1 MTSGGMKSS
10 GMEGPVRQQQ
20 QREQQ
25 PQQQQRRWLW
35 PAALVGLAALGLGGV
50 ALVRP
55 NLVRNTTT
63 SPRTLLYAALTLLLV
78 VVLGVLVRRVTR
90 SVIAARAA
98 QLVPV
103 LAVLAFVIWPTF
115 VPTTVAEPDPLVDVV
130 ALPAVTPN
138 TVTPNAPS
146 VPPTAPPPPAAAAP
160 SGPRELA
167 AATFSGIDHTVTGR
181 ASLIDLGDGTS
192 VVRFAEFDV
201 EPGPDYLVYLLDGAG
216 RQRPGGVQ
224 LGALKGTRGAQN
236 YAVPAGTTI
245 PATTTVLI
253 WCPRVPGANRT
264 RHVDPLAASS
274 GDALARLAPCP
285 RPVYRQTDL
294 APLPPPPGRAAPTR

>member
-138 TVTPNAPS
+138 TVTPNTVTPSAPS

-201 EPGPDYLVYLLDGAG
+201 EPGPDYLVYLVDGAG

-253 WCPRVPGANRT
+253 WCRAFQVPVAHATLT
-264 RHVDPLAASS
+264 R
-274 GDALARLAPCP
+274 
-285 RPVYRQTDL
+285 
-294 APLPPPPGRAAPTR
+294 